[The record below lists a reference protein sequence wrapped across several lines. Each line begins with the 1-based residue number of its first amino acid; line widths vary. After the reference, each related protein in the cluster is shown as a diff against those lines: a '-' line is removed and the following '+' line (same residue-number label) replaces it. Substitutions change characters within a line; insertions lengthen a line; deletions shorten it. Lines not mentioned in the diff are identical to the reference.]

1 MSFFASPFASPFGSG
16 FSFAPITRAEA
27 LQQNPGG
34 DIPGAFDML
43 LDPVSLDYVR
53 TDNGEWAETADSRA
67 TVMIMLELELGASPF
82 DPGDG
87 TRLRAL
93 RRVGDPITPEV
104 IQADVL
110 RAGGVL
116 VADGVI
122 SDLAV
127 DVRDTAG
134 DALVDESGRG
144 AVQLHWRDLASGS
157 PVDASFSPR

>member
-1 MSFFASPFASPFGSG
+1 MSFFASPFSSPFGSG
-16 FSFAPITRAEA
+16 FIFAPITRAEA
-27 LQQNPGG
+27 LQQNPAGE
-34 DIPGAFDML
+34 IPGAFDMM
-43 LDPVSLDYVR
+43 LDPVSLDFVR
-53 TDNGEWAETADSRA
+53 TDGGEWAETADSRA

-104 IQADVL
+104 IQSDVL

-122 SDLAV
+122 SDLSV